1 MHSTSYIS
9 FPKKNGNEISPLLTA
24 LFQSSY
30 RSGRE
35 EMNIMSSRTAKCQ
48 KLRELRDRLT
58 GELRVLKENVQ
69 EEEREGVANPI
80 ETVDIIKGLQKTLST
95 VELELQKCSD
105 TD

>member
-1 MHSTSYIS
+1 MHATSYIS
-9 FPKKNGNEISPLLTA
+9 LPKKNGNEISPLLTA
-24 LFQSSY
+24 FFQSSY

-35 EMNIMSSRTAKCQ
+35 EMNIMSSRTAKCK
-48 KLRELRDRLT
+48 KLRELHDRLA

-80 ETVDIIKGLQKTLST
+80 ETVDIIKSLQKTLST